1 MPQKDRGQDK
11 RQRQEIREAGEEEG
25 KGTKERGEEGEVSK
39 EPSQDRRDTQENGG
53 LSRYK
58 GKPLVR
64 MRCLI
69 LI

>member
-1 MPQKDRGQDK
+1 MGSGPQDQVFSTKEAYLPQRDRGQDK

-53 LSRYK
+53 L
-58 GKPLVR
+58 
-64 MRCLI
+64 
-69 LI
+69 